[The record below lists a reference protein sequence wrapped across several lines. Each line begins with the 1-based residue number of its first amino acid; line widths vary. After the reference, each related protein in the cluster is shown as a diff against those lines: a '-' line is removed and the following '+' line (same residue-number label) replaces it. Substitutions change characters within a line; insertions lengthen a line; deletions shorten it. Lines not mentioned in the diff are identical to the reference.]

1 MWHKKLGGSM
11 QLSKYGLVL
20 LCVSFGC
27 FASEQPIVDQNIKS
41 RALALLTDGLS
52 EALEECSENQARLIV
67 DLDTQVRVY
76 GKIYLHERQK
86 WMMTHMPHDLKE
98 VVKIKYHLNDGIDK
112 KNKCKTFYK
121 DHKKMIFSAGTVTA
135 LGVVGFAIEQ
145 VLFR

>member
-121 DHKKMIFSAGTVTA
+121 DH
-135 LGVVGFAIEQ
+135 IEQ

>member
-41 RALALLTDGLS
+41 KALALLTDGLSEALTDGLS

-67 DLDTQVRVY
+67 DLDAQVCAH
-76 GKIYLHERQK
+76 GKISLDERQK
-86 WMMTHMPHDLKE
+86 WMMTHMPHDLKK
-98 VVKIKYHLNDGIDK
+98 VVKIKYHLIVEE
-112 KNKCKTFYK
+112 
-121 DHKKMIFSAGTVTA
+121 HERLVLAGEHPLPICIRFCA
-135 LGVVGFAIEQ
+135 DCIL
-145 VLFR
+145 L